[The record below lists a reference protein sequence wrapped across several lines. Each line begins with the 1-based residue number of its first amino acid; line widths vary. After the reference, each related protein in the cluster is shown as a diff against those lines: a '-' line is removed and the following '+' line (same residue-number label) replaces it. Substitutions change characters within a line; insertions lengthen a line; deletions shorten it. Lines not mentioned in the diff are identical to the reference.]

1 MTIRFDKK
9 KIISAMP
16 FLIFFWIADKLSYS
30 VRVSGKD
37 SLTAVFEGIAELF
50 NAPLFSFHPMDM
62 LTGVLGAVA
71 VKGIIYLKGKGAK
84 NYRKGIEYG
93 SARWG
98 TAEDIKPYMDEK
110 FSNNIL
116 LTNTERITMNSRPKN
131 PKYARNKSVMI
142 IGGSGSGKTRFFIK
156 PNLMQMHSS
165 YVVTDP
171 NGESVVAYKQIA
183 V

>member
-1 MTIRFDKK
+1 
-9 KIISAMP
+9 MP
-16 FLIFFWIADKLSYS
+16 L
-30 VRVSGKD
+30 
-37 SLTAVFEGIAELF
+37 
-50 NAPLFSFHPMDM
+50 P
-62 LTGVLGAVA
+62 
-71 VKGIIYLKGKGAK
+71 KGIIYLKGKGAK

-142 IGGSGSGKTRFFIK
+142 IGGSGSGKNK
-156 PNLMQMHSS
+156 VL
-165 YVVTDP
+165 
-171 NGESVVAYKQIA
+171 YKTQLNANALI
-183 V
+183 VCSHRSERYCFD